1 MNRPCRWP
9 TVWLGGLAA
18 LLLQLPGRADPQ
30 LALGTVSAV
39 DTRPVTVPVTL
50 TADGTENALSWSVVF
65 DPARLR
71 FQQAVLAEGLTN
83 ATLFANVSQADAG
96 RVGLALSLPP
106 GETFAAGTRA
116 LAQLRFEARGGA
128 GTVAL
133 TFGDTPLPR
142 QAVNAAGALVP
153 ATYVNGSVQIA
164 PLLPPSFTS
173 EPADQTV
180 YAGANAAFR
189 VTVASDAPVSYQWQ
203 KDGADLPGETGPRLV
218 RRRVTSADQGLYRV
232 RVANAA
238 GAITSREARLSV
250 QPGLREGLIGQWDF
264 DGGDLV
270 ASVGPDL
277 AYRGDTAAVTSF
289 ATRDIGGAPARVM
302 GFPRAS
308 QPQGYRLF
316 HDAGGNGGGTRLNR
330 YTFIADVMFPAGSDR
345 QWRALLQTDPD
356 NNDDAEFYVGPQNG
370 LWISGGEHGAGLVTP
385 NQWHRLAFV
394 VDVPAGTVGKFIN
407 GTLVHRHSIPATTD
421 NAYSLGPEALLF
433 TENNLET
440 AAGYVNSLQLYNR
453 PLSDAEVQELGSPLA
468 EGLPRGQL
476 DQLRPTLLVS
486 PASQTVRAGE
496 AVTLTAVAR
505 GTPPLTYRWERN
517 GTPVPGATDRL
528 LTLPAVTE
536 AEAGEYRLI
545 VANALGAVTSAPP
558 AVVALSAE
566 ERRLQPGTV
575 EILQGRA
582 VDVPV
587 TLRALGG
594 EAAGSWSVTYD
605 PEKLRFVEVLP
616 AAGATALAN
625 TSQTGEGRVGVLF
638 SLPPGQT
645 LAAGERELV
654 RLRFTA
660 VGEAATAP
668 LEIGSTPLPVAFVDA
683 AGNPRAVS
691 SAAGQVV
698 ILSAP
703 RIVTQ
708 PASDAGAPGGTV
720 SFSVAVIGTEPLTY
734 RWRFNGT
741 NLSDGPRVSGATT
754 PTLVLNDLQP
764 ADAGLYSVAVENRVG
779 AAVSEGARLVVGR
792 LLRVEDASGFSA
804 ERVEVPVRLFALGG
818 ENSLGASVAFDPAQ
832 IELLDVV
839 PGAQAAGASL
849 LFNGTRAG
857 RVGFGV
863 ALLAGQSFSAGWQ
876 EVARLGL
883 RTPLPVQRLPLTLG
897 SDPTT
902 LEVADVEAR
911 PLPVATLN
919 GSLTTTVRPVD
930 VEQLA
935 DLVPADLTAPA
946 EAQLGQPVL
955 IQWRVRNTGRQSAVA
970 PWREALYVAPTPDG
984 AERRLIAQITASEDL
999 PPDGEV
1005 LRSQTLVLPP
1015 AAAGVNYLI
1024 IEVDPLNA
1032 VPERVETNNR
1042 TVSAA
1047 TLTLRAP
1054 DLAATDLTAPASA
1067 LQGAAIP
1074 VAWTVRNV
1082 GSAPST
1088 VAWQD
1093 RLLLVPALGG
1103 LADGLELATLPALST
1118 PLAPGA
1124 QYRRETTVTLPLSHA
1139 WPPGAYRL
1147 VVLADFGN
1155 AQAELDEG
1163 NNQATR
1169 PFELTRPPL
1178 PDLVVNAVTAPAEA
1192 RPGEPFEL
1200 SWEVENRGTAP
1211 ASAPWRE
1218 ALSFVHAATGERALG
1233 LVEVTDSL
1241 AAGAR
1246 VTRRATVALPDNAP
1260 TGTLRLAVTTD
1271 ARDAVV
1277 EQNEANNR
1285 REAGAATTVPRV
1297 LTLRLGLTEIRED
1310 AQPPTFTGTVVRS
1323 GERDTALTVTL
1334 DNSAPTEI
1342 QAPASVLIPAGR
1354 SDATFTLRV
1363 LRDDRVDGP
1372 QTARLTAAAP
1382 GYSSASAEVRVLDVD
1397 VPRLTLQ
1404 FARPSIREDQ
1414 RVTLTVT
1421 RELVT
1426 EQPLAVAFESAAPD
1440 QVLAPGPVVIPAHQA
1455 AATVEVVP
1463 VDDFLLEP
1471 TLEYELRAAAP
1482 GYQTAAARLAIEDND
1497 VPQITVTVDRPS
1509 VSEGDGPQA
1518 ANLTVTRS
1526 PVGPQAIEVDLT
1538 SSLPARLTVPGRVTL
1553 PANRESVSAPVA
1565 AVENTLVD
1573 GDQEVLIRAHPLSSA
1588 GRLRLAESPPARLM
1602 VRDNDGPALTLVVA
1616 RKLVA
1621 EGLSPATTATVSRN
1635 TATNAALLVNLSSSD
1650 TTEATVPPTVTIPA
1664 GAVSATF
1671 PVNTVQDNEVD
1682 GDQTVTLQ
1690 AVAAGFSPGEDTLV
1704 VSDRDLPDLVVG
1716 RVEAPE
1722 FVTADTLFNVTYS
1735 VVNQGLA
1742 PAGTNWLTRI
1752 YLSSDPV
1759 VGDDQLLRQY
1769 SFTGTLPVNQRFE
1782 QTIAVQAP
1790 LKTGNYW
1797 IVVVTDV
1804 ADQVREGLED
1814 NNARVSAVPVQVRA
1828 AYGVTVATDLEQALA
1843 GTPVEFYGI
1852 ARNPLGQPMPS
1863 VLVNIHI
1870 RLRDTTRVISAL
1882 SGADGTFRTTWQ
1894 PLPNEAGVYEIGA
1907 VHPGV
1912 DVAEVQDRFTLIGMR
1927 ADPAQTS
1934 FRVVEEGA
1942 ATGRVRL
1949 INLSPVALTGLRV
1962 EVLEKPANLTVQT
1975 SLGAPTLPGLTEVP
1989 LDYTV
1994 AAADASIPGGLVKLR
2009 VSSAEGAAVELLWGV
2024 TVEALRPRLV
2034 ARPAALQAGVLRGR
2048 PRTLEFSV
2056 ANEGGRETGPIHVAL
2071 PNVPWISLTTANP
2084 MPSLQPGESNVVS
2097 LLLTPPA
2104 DLPLGIYN
2112 GTLALSSE
2120 RAFLSM
2126 PYDFRALSEGR
2137 GGIVVTVVDEFT
2149 YYAEGSPKVEGATVS
2164 LRDPFTH
2171 ATAAQGIT
2179 GADGTFRA
2187 EDLMEGFYTLE
2198 VSAPKH
2204 TTTRFSV
2211 FIEPGVT
2218 GEQTVFISRET
2229 VRYTWKVEPVEIED
2243 HYKITIETEFETVV
2257 PTPVITVEPAV
2268 IDLARI
2274 TTDITQ
2280 VDIRIT
2286 NHGLIA
2292 ADAARLHVPTHP
2304 RWSFEPLIEEIG
2316 ILPARSSLTI
2326 PMTIRK
2332 VGGRSLA
2339 GPAPPRPPTTEPSPG
2354 ARQLLDRIALHSDP
2368 CHTSATVTW
2377 ELKCGP
2383 FQNTYSS
2390 TISMPNAAPGCVGVG
2405 PGPIGPGGGVWIGPG
2420 GGGGCCGGPGGGPT
2434 SGFSGPSV
2442 NIGIQCDPL
2451 CVAIA
2456 LWGCIPGV
2464 NCVPAG
2470 VGCGYGFATGGVN
2483 ALTVFDCLVG
2493 IAGCVFPPAA
2503 LGACIYAL
2511 LRCFIGPAGQ
2521 AVALA
2526 EAITLFSG
2534 SPRLMGPSGVGD
2546 ALKAFEPGVQANL
2559 RLVEMMFGSNLAVW
2573 VREANP
2579 DTGEWFRNVAAALA
2593 EDSDE
2598 GRRISA
2604 TELAAL
2610 NAGVQPPGVPPAEV
2624 QRVLAR
2630 LNRTVENWS
2639 RGILKPA
2646 QVARAGGEESDFM
2659 DFDQVAAQLEIVQAE
2674 NRRARD
2680 AGFATSFTAMMDIV
2694 QEFKEGEGGTCAKV
2708 KLRLEQ
2714 EAVITRDAFQA
2725 TLEIQNDD
2733 VTTLDQ
2739 IRVDLKVYDRGGR
2752 DVSDLFGIR
2761 PPQLTGLSDVAGTG
2775 RIGPGS
2781 AGTAKWLIIPSV
2793 DAAPVEPVQF
2803 FVAGEFAYVLGD
2815 ARVTV
2820 PLEPVSITVL
2830 PTPLLYVKYF
2840 HQRDVYSD
2848 DPFTPQIEPSIP
2860 FNLAVLIENRGH
2872 GVAKNFRI
2880 TSAQPEI
2887 IENEKGLLIDFK
2899 IIATEVA
2906 GRNMVPSLTAEFGNI
2921 DPGRSAVGRWLMTS
2935 TLQGLFIN
2943 YSATFEHVDGL
2954 GNPRLSLIQDLSIH
2968 EMIKLVRAGGAFEDG
2983 LPDFFV
2989 NEVPDALDLGDTLYL
3004 SNGTTNR
3011 VELVDQAAVDGPPTE
3026 SDLEVELTAPMP
3038 GGWAYLRVP
3047 DPADGRFR
3055 LQRVVRS
3062 DGVEI
3067 PVEVNVWVTD
3077 RTFLGMG
3084 KRPRREN
3091 LLHLL
3096 DYDSPG
3102 RYTLHYTRPPE
3113 LDLLPPV
3120 SAVHALPGDS
3130 RVVIPLTWSGT
3141 DNEGGSG
3148 IAGYDIY
3155 VSEDGGPFQRWLWN
3169 TRDTAGSYF
3178 GQPGKRYAFYS
3189 RAMDAAGNLEDA
3201 PATPDAETTVTL
3213 LNQPPE
3219 LDPVPDQVLTEG
3231 DTLRF
3236 FLRARDPDGDTLT
3249 YGVEGD
3255 PPAGLFVNAQNGE
3268 VRWVTGEGLGGR
3280 TYTVTVS
3287 VRDSGAPRLGVT
3299 RTFQITVRDRNNP
3312 PVLEPPPEQTLREG
3326 EDWSLQLVARDFDV
3340 PAQTLRF
3347 ELAPGAPAGLTV
3359 DAATGL
3365 LRWRPDE
3372 TQGGRRYAVTVRVFD
3387 SGDPPLSAEAGFGL
3401 VVRDTRADFDL
3412 RLGTD
3417 RVAPGETGEIPVHLR
3432 AGRELSGVSFHLVER
3447 PPRARVAAVQGA
3459 PLVAGATVTVVPDPG
3474 AGWTVDIS
3482 APATPL
3488 LGDLDIA
3495 RLSVRA
3501 DDTPASAWVPLDVR
3515 ALRGT
3520 TPGGL
3525 VLENAR
3531 TTSGSLFIVYEQPVL
3546 TPWLI
3551 PGQPPRLGVY
3561 GLPGRRYVLQAASA
3575 VDGREGWSNVGT
3587 VVMEDAYEEIAFEPP
3602 ASGHR
3607 FYRLLERTGF
3617 DPGLQIER
3625 AGNRLRV
3632 RWSEGTLEFAPA
3644 VTGPWQPVTGAAP
3657 PEHFFVPGQP
3667 TTGFYRVRR

>member
-9 TVWLGGLAA
+9 TLWLTGLAA
-18 LLLQLPGRADPQ
+18 LLLQLPGRAETQ

-39 DTRPVTVPVTL
+39 DTRPLTVPVTL
-50 TADGTENALSWSVVF
+50 TAGGEENALSWSVVF

-71 FQQAVLAEGLTN
+71 FQQALLAEGATN
-83 ATLFANVSQADAG
+83 AALFVNTAQADAG

-106 GETFAAGTRA
+106 GEAFAAGARE
-116 LAQLRFEARGGA
+116 LARLRFEARGGA

-142 QAVNAAGALVP
+142 QTVNRAGAVVP
-153 ATYVNGSVQIA
+153 TTYVNGSVQIA
-164 PLLPPSFTS
+164 PLLPPAFIA
-173 EPADQTV
+173 EPADQTA
-180 YAGANAAFR
+180 YAGANAVFR
-189 VTVASDAPVSYQWQ
+189 VTVTSDAPVTYQWQ

-238 GAITSREARLSV
+238 GAVTSREARLTV
-250 QPGLREGLIGQWDF
+250 PPGLREGLIGQWDF
-264 DGGDLV
+264 DGDLV
-270 ASVGPDL
+270 ASVGLDL
-277 AYRGDTAAVTSF
+277 AYRGDTTGATTF
-289 ATRDIGGAPARVM
+289 ETRDLDGAPARVM
-302 GFPRAS
+302 GFPRAT
-308 QPQGYRLF
+308 QAQGYRLF

-330 YTFIADVMFPAGSDR
+330 YTFIADVLFPAGADR
-345 QWRALLQTDPD
+345 QWRALLQTDPN

-370 LWISGGEHGAGLVTP
+370 LWLSGGEHGTGLVTP
-385 NQWHRLAFV
+385 NRWHRLAFV
-394 VDVPAGTVGKFIN
+394 VDVGAGTVGKFIN

-440 AAGYVNSLQLYNR
+440 AAGYVNSVQLYNR
-453 PLSDAEVQELGSPLA
+453 PLTDEEIRELGAPVA

-476 DQLRPTLLVS
+476 DQLRPTLLVQ

-505 GTPPLTYRWERN
+505 GTPPLVYRWERN
-517 GTPVPGATDRL
+517 GVPVPGATERT

-545 VANALGAVTSAPP
+545 VSNALGAVTSAPP
-558 AVVALSAE
+558 AVVALSPA

-575 EILQGRA
+575 EILQGRT

-587 TLRALGG
+587 TLTALGG
-594 EAAGSWSVTYD
+594 EAAGSWSVVYD
-605 PEKLRFVEVLP
+605 PAKLRFVEVLP

-625 TSQTGEGRVGVLF
+625 TSQAGEGKVGVLF
-638 SLPPGQT
+638 SRPPGQT
-645 LAAGERELV
+645 LAAGTNELV

-660 VGEAATAP
+660 VGEAAVAP
-668 LEIGSTPLPVAFVDA
+668 LEIGAAPLPVAWVDA

-691 SAAGQVV
+691 GATGQVV

-708 PASDAGAPGGTV
+708 PASNAGAPGGSV
-720 SFSVAVIGTEPLTY
+720 SFSVEVVGTGPLSF

-741 NLSDGPRVSGATT
+741 NLTDGPRVSGATT
-754 PTLVLNDLQP
+754 ATLVLSDLQP
-764 ADAGLYSVAVENRVG
+764 ADAGVYSVAVENRVG

-792 LLRVEDASGFSA
+792 LLRVEDASGFSG

-839 PGAQAAGASL
+839 PGAQTAGGNL
-849 LFNGTRAG
+849 LFNGARAG

-863 ALLAGQSFSAGWQ
+863 ALPAGQSFNAGWQ

-883 RTPLPVQRLPLTLG
+883 RTSRPVSRLPLTLG
-897 SDPTT
+897 NDPVPVELTDALAQSLPVTT
-902 LEVADVEAR
+902 LD
-911 PLPVATLN
+911 

-930 VEQLA
+930 VEQLP

-955 IQWRVRNTGRQSAVA
+955 IQWRVRNAGRQPAVA
-970 PWREALYVAPTPDG
+970 PWREALYVAPTPEGTD
-984 AERRLIAQITASEDL
+984 RRLIAQLTASEDL
-999 PPDGEV
+999 PSEGEV

-1015 AAAGVNYLI
+1015 AAAGVNYLL

-1032 VPERVETNNR
+1032 VAERIETNNR
-1042 TVSAA
+1042 AVSAA
-1047 TLTLRAP
+1047 PLTLRAP
-1054 DLAATDLTAPASA
+1054 DLTVTELTAPASA
-1067 LQGAAIP
+1067 LQGASIN
-1074 VAWTVRNV
+1074 VAWTVRNT
-1082 GSAPST
+1082 GSAPTT

-1103 LADGLELATLPALST
+1103 PADGLELALLPART
-1118 PLAPGA
+1118 APLAPAA
-1124 QYRRETTVTLPLSHA
+1124 QYRHETTVTLPLSHA

-1147 VVLADFGN
+1147 VVVSDFAN

-1163 NNQATR
+1163 NNQAAR
-1169 PFELTRPPL
+1169 PFELTLPPL
-1178 PDLVVNAVTAPAEA
+1178 PDLVVNRVSAPAEA

-1200 SWEVENRGTAP
+1200 TWEVENRGTAP
-1211 ASAPWRE
+1211 AGAPWRE
-1218 ALSFVHAATGERALG
+1218 AVSFVHSATGERPLL
-1233 LVEVTDSL
+1233 LVEVAESL

-1246 VTRRATVALPDNAP
+1246 VTRRTPVSLPENAP
-1260 TGTLRLAVTTD
+1260 TGTLRLVVTAD
-1271 ARDAVV
+1271 AREDVV

-1285 REAGAATTVPRV
+1285 READAATTVPRV
-1297 LTLRLGLTEIRED
+1297 LTLRLALTEIRED

-1323 GERDTALTVTL
+1323 GERDAALTVTL
-1334 DNSAPTEI
+1334 ANSAPAEI
-1342 QAPASVLIPAGR
+1342 QAPATVLIPAGR

-1372 QTARLTAAAP
+1372 QVARLTASAP
-1382 GYSSASAEVRVLDVD
+1382 GYSGAQAEVRVLDVD
-1397 VPRLTLQ
+1397 VPRLTVQ
-1404 FARPSIREDQ
+1404 FARPATREDQ
-1414 RVTLTVT
+1414 RVNLTVT
-1421 RELVT
+1421 RELVGN
-1426 EQPLAVAFESAAPD
+1426 QPLAVAFESAAPD
-1440 QVLAPGPVVIPAHQA
+1440 QLLAPAPVVIPAGQA
-1455 AATVEVVP
+1455 AVTVEVVP
-1463 VDDFLLEP
+1463 VDDVLLEP
-1471 TLEYELRAAAP
+1471 TLEYELRAVAT
-1482 GYQTAAARLAIEDND
+1482 GYQPGVARLAVEDND
-1497 VPQITVTVDRPS
+1497 VPQLTVTVDRPG

-1518 ANLTVTRS
+1518 ANLTVIRS
-1526 PVGPQAIEVDLT
+1526 PVGPQAIEVDLA
-1538 SSLPARLTVPGRVTL
+1538 SSLPARLTVPARVTL
-1553 PANRESVSAPVA
+1553 PPNRESVSAPVA
-1565 AVENTLVD
+1565 AVENTQVD
-1573 GDQEVLIRAHPLSSA
+1573 GDQEVLIRAFPLSSA
-1588 GRLRLAESPPARLM
+1588 GRIRLAESAPARLT
-1602 VRDNDGPALTLVVA
+1602 VRDNDGPALTLTVA
-1616 RKLVA
+1616 RTLVA

-1635 TATNAALLVNLSSSD
+1635 TATHTALTVSLSSSD
-1650 TTEATVPPTVTIPA
+1650 ETEATVPPTVGIPA

-1671 PVNTVQDNEVD
+1671 PVNTVQDQEVD
-1682 GDQTVTLQ
+1682 GDQTVTLR
-1690 AVAAGFSPGEDTLV
+1690 ASAAGFSPGEATLV

-1769 SFTGTLPVNQRFE
+1769 SFTGTMPVNQRFE

-1804 ADQVREGLED
+1804 ADQIREGLED
-1814 NNARVSAVPVQVRA
+1814 NNARVSAVPVQVRP

-1843 GTPVEFYGI
+1843 GTPVEFYGT

-1870 RLRDTTRVISAL
+1870 RLRDTRRIISAL
-1882 SGADGTFRTTWQ
+1882 TGADGTFRTSWQ
-1894 PLPNEAGVYEIGA
+1894 PLPNEAGVYEVGA
-1907 VHPGV
+1907 AHPGV
-1912 DVAEVQDRFTLIGMR
+1912 DEAEIQDRFTLIGMR
-1927 ADPAQTS
+1927 ADPAQTG
-1934 FRVVEEGA
+1934 FRVIEESSI
-1942 ATGRVRL
+1942 TGRVRL
-1949 INLSPVALTGLRV
+1949 LNLSPVALTGLRV
-1962 EVLEKPANLTVQT
+1962 EVLEKPDNLTVQT
-1975 SLGAPTLPGLTEVP
+1975 ALGSPTLPGVSEVP

-1994 AAADASIPGGLVKLR
+1994 TAADASIPGGLVKLR
-2009 VSSAEGAAVELLWGV
+2009 VTSTEGAAVDLLWGV
-2024 TVEALRPRLV
+2024 TVEALRPKLV

-2056 ANEGGRETGPIHVAL
+2056 ANEGGRETGPLNVAL
-2071 PNVPWISLTTANP
+2071 PNVPWISLATVNP
-2084 MPSLQPGESNVVS
+2084 LPSLRPGESSVVA

-2112 GTLALSSE
+2112 GTLVLAGE
-2120 RAFLSM
+2120 RAFLSV

-2149 YYAEGSPKVEGATVS
+2149 YYAEGSPKVEGATVT

-2171 ATAAQGIT
+2171 ATAAQGVT

-2187 EDLMEGFYTLE
+2187 EDLMEGFYNLE
-2198 VSAPKH
+2198 VGAPKH

-2229 VRYTWKVEPVEIED
+2229 VRYTWKVEPVQIED

-2257 PTPVITVEPAV
+2257 PTPVITVEPTV
-2268 IDLARI
+2268 IDLAQI
-2274 TTDITQ
+2274 TADITQ

-2316 ILPARSSLTI
+2316 VLPARSSLTI
-2326 PMTIRK
+2326 PMTIRR

-2339 GPAPPRPPTTEPSPG
+2339 GPPPPRPPTTEISPG

-2383 FQNTYSS
+2383 FQNTYSA
-2390 TISMPNAAPGCVGVG
+2390 TISIPNAAPGCVGVG

-2420 GGGGCCGGPGGGPT
+2420 GGCCGGPSGPGGGPS
-2434 SGFSGPSV
+2434 SGFSGPAV

-2470 VGCGYGFATGGVN
+2470 VGCVYGWATGGFN
-2483 ALTVFDCLVG
+2483 ALTLFDCLVG

-2503 LGACIYAL
+2503 LPACIYAL
-2511 LRCFIGPAGQ
+2511 LRCFVGPAGQ

-2534 SPRLMGPSGVGD
+2534 NPRLMGPSGVGD

-2559 RLVEMMFGSNLAVW
+2559 RLVELMFGGDLAAW
-2573 VREANP
+2573 VREASP
-2579 DTGEWFRNVAAALA
+2579 DTGEWFRRVAGALA
-2593 EDSDE
+2593 EDSEE

-2610 NAGVQPPGVPPAEV
+2610 NAGVQPPGVPAAEV

-2639 RGILKPA
+2639 QGILKPA
-2646 QVARAGGEESDFM
+2646 QVALAGGETDFM
-2659 DFDQVAAQLEIVQAE
+2659 DFDAVAAQLEVVQAE
-2674 NRRARD
+2674 NRKARD
-2680 AGFATSFTAMMDIV
+2680 AGFATPFTAMMDIV

-2714 EAVITRDAFQA
+2714 EAVITRDAFRA

-2733 VTTLDQ
+2733 TTTLDQ
-2739 IRVDLKVYDRGGR
+2739 IRVDLKVYDQGGR

-2761 PPQLTGLSDVAGTG
+2761 PPELSGLSDVSGTG
-2775 RIGPGS
+2775 RIGPGG
-2781 AGTAKWLIIPSV
+2781 AGSAKWLIIPSV
-2793 DAAPVEPVQF
+2793 DAAPVEPVRF

-2840 HQRDVYSD
+2840 HQRDVFSD

-2860 FNLAVLIENRGH
+2860 FSLAVLIENRGH
-2872 GVAKNFRI
+2872 GVARNFRI

-2887 IENEKGLLIDFK
+2887 VENEKGLLIDFK

-2906 GRNMVPSLTAEFGNI
+2906 GRNMVPSLTAEFGDI
-2921 DPGRSAVGRWLMTS
+2921 DPGRSVVGRWLMTS

-2943 YSATFEHVDGL
+2943 YSASFEHVDGL

-3004 SNGTTNR
+3004 SNGATNR
-3011 VELVDQAAVDGPPTE
+3011 VELVDQATVDRPPTE
-3026 SDLEVELTAPMP
+3026 SDLEVELTAVMP

-3096 DYDSPG
+3096 DYDSTG

-3120 SAVHALPGDS
+3120 SRVNPLPADS

-3189 RAMDAAGNLEDA
+3189 RALDAAGNLEDA
-3201 PATPDAETTVTL
+3201 PATPDTETTVTL
-3213 LNQPPE
+3213 LNRPPE

-3231 DTLRF
+3231 DTLLL
-3236 FLRARDPDGDTLT
+3236 FLRARDPDGDSLT
-3249 YGVEGD
+3249 FGLEGT

-3268 VRWVTGEGLGGR
+3268 LRWVTGEGLGGR
-3280 TYTVTVS
+3280 SYPVTVS
-3287 VRDSGAPRLGVT
+3287 VRDNGAPRLGTT

-3326 EDWSLQLVARDFDV
+3326 ADWSLPLVARDFDV

-3359 DAATGL
+3359 DATTGL
-3365 LRWRPDE
+3365 LRWRPDD
-3372 TQGGRRYAVTVRVFD
+3372 TQGGRRYEVTVRVTD
-3387 SGDPPLSAEAGFGL
+3387 SGDPPLSAETRIGL

-3432 AGRELSGVSFHLVER
+3432 AGRELSGVSFRLVER
-3447 PPRARVAAVQGA
+3447 PPRTRVAAVQGA

-3474 AGWTVDIS
+3474 AGWAVDIS
-3482 APATPL
+3482 APAAPL
-3488 LGDLDIA
+3488 LGDLDVA
-3495 RLSVRA
+3495 LLNVQA
-3501 DDTPASAWVPLDVR
+3501 DTEPRSAWVPLEVQ
-3515 ALRGT
+3515 APRGT

-3531 TTSGSLFIVYEQPVL
+3531 VSSGSLFIVHDQPVL

-3551 PGQPPRLGVY
+3551 AGQPPRLGVY
-3561 GLPGRRYVLQAASA
+3561 GLSGRRYVLQAAST

-3587 VVMEDAYEEIAFEPP
+3587 VVMASDYEEIAFEPP

-3607 FYRLLERTGF
+3607 FYRLVERTGF

-3625 AGNRLRV
+3625 VGDRLRL
-3632 RWSEGTLEFAPA
+3632 RWSTGALEFAPA
-3644 VTGPWQPVTGAAP
+3644 VTGPWQSVTGAAP
-3657 PEHFFVPGQP
+3657 PEHFIVPGQAM
-3667 TTGFYRVRR
+3667 GFYRVRQ